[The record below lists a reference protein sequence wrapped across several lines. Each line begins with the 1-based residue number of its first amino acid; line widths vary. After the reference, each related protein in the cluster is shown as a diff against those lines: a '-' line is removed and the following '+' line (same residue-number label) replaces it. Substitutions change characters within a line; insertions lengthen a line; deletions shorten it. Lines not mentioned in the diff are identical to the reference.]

1 MNKISKKDFLK
12 YSIDNK
18 NVLKLEWVIAVF
30 SILMEDSKYVKL
42 GLGNE
47 LIVIIDNEEYILEN
61 AIKNNPVFT
70 PTDKIS
76 IEKLFI
82 ENLTE
87 DIDTTVGRV
96 LLNYILLCYNFKDK
110 VPYINGIIKVS
121 DIESKY
127 IAKLLKDNIKEHDD
141 ISVQEYLDFVDA
153 CLYLENWADV
163 ISYSSTLKSIL
174 PPPGV
179 KEYRNKLI
187 KEVIATKGK
196 EALNDYTVIADI
208 ENKLKEYDKEFLKDD
223 PSYGKLLDGKI
234 LDNSRK
240 KLFLMTGAAR
250 NFKEDTNAEMLET
263 SLSEGWDKDP
273 VKLAEQFNS
282 IRYGAFARGKETFKG
297 GLAAKIL
304 LRATS
309 SMLIEKHDCG
319 SKSYKNWEVTK
330 DNAKYLVGRYILSN
344 DNLLCIEDESIAS
357 TYVNK
362 TVKLRSPMYCLAK
375 GENICSICIGKSLS
389 ENENS
394 IPLLITSIGEVML
407 KSSLKKVHNNNVSTT
422 ELNLMEAIN

>member
-96 LLNYILLCYNFKDK
+96 LLNYILLCYNFKVK

-127 IAKLLKDNIKEHDD
+127 I
-141 ISVQEYLDFVDA
+141 
-153 CLYLENWADV
+153 
-163 ISYSSTLKSIL
+163 
-174 PPPGV
+174 
-179 KEYRNKLI
+179 
-187 KEVIATKGK
+187 
-196 EALNDYTVIADI
+196 
-208 ENKLKEYDKEFLKDD
+208 
-223 PSYGKLLDGKI
+223 
-234 LDNSRK
+234 
-240 KLFLMTGAAR
+240 
-250 NFKEDTNAEMLET
+250 
-263 SLSEGWDKDP
+263 
-273 VKLAEQFNS
+273 
-282 IRYGAFARGKETFKG
+282 
-297 GLAAKIL
+297 
-304 LRATS
+304 
-309 SMLIEKHDCG
+309 
-319 SKSYKNWEVTK
+319 
-330 DNAKYLVGRYILSN
+330 
-344 DNLLCIEDESIAS
+344 
-357 TYVNK
+357 
-362 TVKLRSPMYCLAK
+362 
-375 GENICSICIGKSLS
+375 
-389 ENENS
+389 
-394 IPLLITSIGEVML
+394 
-407 KSSLKKVHNNNVSTT
+407 
-422 ELNLMEAIN
+422 